1 MKNNAIGTQQS
12 ARASENDAK
21 VCFDRNSARASLR
34 KVCQFYHET
43 FMCKTEPP
51 RGTLCLMPSLKTNKR
66 RHPNNSVGMG
76 KMSKINKRRAYCYSE
91 VKSSLTGKDVVP
103 LIT

>member
-1 MKNNAIGTQQS
+1 
-12 ARASENDAK
+12 
-21 VCFDRNSARASLR
+21 
-34 KVCQFYHET
+34 
-43 FMCKTEPP
+43 MCKTEPP

-91 VKSSLTGKDVVP
+91 VKSTCEAVNFAKSNSSIDPSSVKKVCKEYNALKQRKQRNYSNDC
-103 LIT
+103 LLEIEKNL